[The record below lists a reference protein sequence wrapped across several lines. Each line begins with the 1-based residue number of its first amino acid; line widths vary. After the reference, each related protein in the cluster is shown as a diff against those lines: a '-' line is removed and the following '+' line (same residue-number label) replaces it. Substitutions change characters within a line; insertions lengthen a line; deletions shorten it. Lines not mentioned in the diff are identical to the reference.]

1 MIILYS
7 LLLFALRLNICTAFV
22 ICPYCDPGHSPYP
35 NLKEALRGY
44 DVPMGDPNPSKGNYD
59 PGVRDQI
66 FPPTVR
72 TKDGY
77 YALDMSF
84 ITANAQIKVMTH
96 NPKKFYFEHVKKIK

>member
-1 MIILYS
+1 MIILY
-7 LLLFALRLNICTAFV
+7 LLLITILILNPCLAFV

-66 FPPTVR
+66 FVPTVR

-77 YALDMSF
+77 YALAKSF
-84 ITANAQIKVMTH
+84 LTANAQIKVI
-96 NPKKFYFEHVKKIK
+96 FDFEKANICNILP

>member
-1 MIILYS
+1 MICYSVLILIWSTYS
-7 LLLFALRLNICTAFV
+7 SEGFV
-22 ICPYCDPGHSPYP
+22 ICPYCDPEHSPYP

-59 PGVRDQI
+59 PGIRDQI
-66 FPPTVR
+66 FIPTVR

-84 ITANAQIKVMTH
+84 ITANAQIKVLQI
-96 NPKKFYFEHVKKIK
+96 Y

>member
-1 MIILYS
+1 MLIVY
-7 LLLFALRLNICTAFV
+7 LLLVLLLSFDSCTGFV
-22 ICPYCDPGHSPYP
+22 ICPYCDPEHSPYP

-59 PGVRDQI
+59 PGIRDQI
-66 FPPTVR
+66 FVPTVR

-84 ITANAQIKVMTH
+84 ITANAQIKVNT
-96 NPKKFYFEHVKKIK
+96 KL

>member
-1 MIILYS
+1 MICYSILILIWGTYS
-7 LLLFALRLNICTAFV
+7 SNAFV
-22 ICPYCDPGHSPYP
+22 ICPYCDPEHSPYP

-59 PGVRDQI
+59 PGIRDQI
-66 FPPTVR
+66 FIPTVR

-84 ITANAQIKVMTH
+84 ITANAQIKVSQ
-96 NPKKFYFEHVKKIK
+96 I